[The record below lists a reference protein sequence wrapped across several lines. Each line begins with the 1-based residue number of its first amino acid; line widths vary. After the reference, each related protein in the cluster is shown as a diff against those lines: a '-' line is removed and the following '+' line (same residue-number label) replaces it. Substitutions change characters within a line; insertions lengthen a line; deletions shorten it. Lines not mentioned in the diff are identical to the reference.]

1 MFKLLSIFFV
11 QAVLISRLLGQD
23 LFEQSNDLLVREID
37 DTYRTGPG
45 FLAGSQNE
53 RGCWSD
59 SSYGSEPGVGMCILA
74 FLARGD
80 DPNSTLS
87 KPLQKGLDFLLK
99 ARTPRPDTSAAPCT
113 ITAFPPSFGRSL
125 RLDERPEIRTGP

>member
-1 MFKLLSIFFV
+1 MFKLLSFFFF

-37 DTYRTGPG
+37 DTYRKGLG

-59 SSYGSEPGVGMCILA
+59 SSYGSEPGVVGMCILA
-74 FLARGD
+74 FLARG
-80 DPNSTLS
+80 
-87 KPLQKGLDFLLK
+87 
-99 ARTPRPDTSAAPCT
+99 ARPY
-113 ITAFPPSFGRSL
+113 L
-125 RLDERPEIRTGP
+125 WEIA